1 MTSEAGPSTRGDFV
15 ASTIDVDAIKVS
27 KYLCTI
33 KQSLKLFLKLQRSP
47 ERFERSRKEPLMT
60 IPDDWA
66 TFEPPLHDHPK
77 KTHHHESEDESEE
90 SDSNE
95 SDSNFSES
103 SESGSCSSCSTC
115 SNTQSDDSSDSSSTM
130 SDVTSKT
137 SAANKSKQH
146 SKSINKSRFMAFK
159 SNKSQMIHMENNSE
173 SLSSPLKPGFISQ
186 AETCKQK
193 QSKQKVNVN
202 KSSVNSANSTSM
214 RKFFKRKQQQ
224 NLTVRRTIFYDPLN
238 ISFLQKG

>member
-1 MTSEAGPSTRGDFV
+1 
-15 ASTIDVDAIKVS
+15 
-27 KYLCTI
+27 
-33 KQSLKLFLKLQRSP
+33 
-47 ERFERSRKEPLMT
+47 MT

-66 TFEPPLHDHPK
+66 TFEPSLHDHPK
-77 KTHHHESEDESEE
+77 KTHGHESEDESEE

-103 SESGSCSSCSTC
+103 SETGSCSSCSTC
-115 SNTQSDDSSDSSSTM
+115 SNTPSDDSSDSSSTM
-130 SDVTSKT
+130 SDVTASKQVN
-137 SAANKSKQH
+137 NKSKQIT
-146 SKSINKSRFMAFK
+146 KNINKSRFMAFK
-159 SNKSQMIHMENNSE
+159 SNKSQMIHMETSSE
-173 SLSSPLKPGFISQ
+173 SQSSQFKSGFLSQ

-224 NLTVRRTIFYDPLN
+224 QNLTVRLDFFMTLLLNPYFFTKGLKLAIFMVGSTVL
-238 ISFLQKG
+238 